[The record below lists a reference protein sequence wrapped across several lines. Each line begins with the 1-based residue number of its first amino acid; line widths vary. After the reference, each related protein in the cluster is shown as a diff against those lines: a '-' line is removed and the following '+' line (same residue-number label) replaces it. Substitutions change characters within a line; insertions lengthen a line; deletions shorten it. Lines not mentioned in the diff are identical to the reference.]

1 MKTSSLG
8 GLDSLYS
15 IVQMPRGI
23 PVATV
28 AINGAAN
35 AGLLA
40 VQILALQDETLQRA
54 LLEYREKMAAEV
66 RAKDQRL
73 QELGAKSYLQEK
85 EG

>member
-1 MKTSSLG
+1 MKTSSLS

-73 QELGAKSYLQEK
+73 QELGAQRYLQEK